1 MQDWRPATFLKNRCQ
16 HRCFPQYTVYML
28 DLLKDCYNCFSLS
41 IEKHLNLPQFF
52 ISYWEKFLELI
63 KFITIVLIYCLWIF
77 LSTFSVF
84 LNDYFF
90 KWLAYKSLLSRFS
103 VLINYIMWSYNLFSL
118 SSCFRRFSWFRV
130 FKVQVF
136 QGPLQGL
143 GPGFRNSPALVHIF
157 L

>member
-1 MQDWRPATFLKNRCQ
+1 MQDWRPATFFKNRYQ
-16 HRCFPQYTVYML
+16 HRCFPEYTVYML
-28 DLLKDCYNCFSLS
+28 DLLKDCYNCFSLF

-103 VLINYIMWSYNLFSL
+103 VLINYIVWSYNLFSI
-118 SSCFRRFSWFRV
+118 SSCFWRFSWFRV

-136 QGPLQGL
+136 QGLHPGS
-143 GPGFRNSPALVHIF
+143 GFRF
-157 L
+157 